1 MEKFAKGK
9 ITSQLIA
16 LLLLLGLS
24 NTANAAIAL
33 DDYGFNVDGS
43 ISYPFFGDAIPT
55 AVDVSGF
62 NDITGLGTI
71 EVTITGAGN
80 HNFGA
85 IFDHDID
92 ETANTFFNEVGAV
105 HGAAAVNQGWEI
117 DEPFFSFIYSDF
129 ESDSLLVFSG
139 NNSLSPDDVS
149 MAMSWKFMLAQG
161 ERALITMAL
170 GTTLPGGF
178 SLEQLDRD
186 SNQSIFLSSTL
197 GITSAVPVP
206 AALWLFG
213 SGLIGLIGFS
223 RRKQRGM

>member
-1 MEKFAKGK
+1 MEKFDKGK
-9 ITSQLIA
+9 ITPSLVG
-16 LLLLLGLS
+16 LLLLLGIA

-33 DDYGFNVDGS
+33 FDYGFNVDGT
-43 ISYPFFGDAIPT
+43 ISYPFFGDPIQA

-85 IFDHDID
+85 IFDHEID
-92 ETANTFFNEVGAV
+92 EGTNTFFNELGAV
-105 HGAAAVNQGWEI
+105 HGAAAANQGWEI
-117 DEPFFSFIYSDF
+117 DEPFLSFIYSDF
-129 ESDSLLVFSG
+129 ETDSLLVYSG

-149 MAMSWKFMLAQG
+149 MAMSWEFMLAQG
-161 ERALITMAL
+161 EQALITMAL

-178 SLEQLDRD
+178 SLEHLDPD
-186 SNQSIFLSSTL
+186 SNKSIFLSSTL
-197 GITSAVPVP
+197 GISAIPIP

-213 SGLIGLIGFS
+213 SGLIGLVGFS
-223 RRKQRGM
+223 RCKQKSM